1 MQEKN
6 RHLNSLCNVMQANK
20 YVLNLNFNNNIHSIS
35 EQLQSFVQEATQSST
50 SGNLEASLAFDGNEN
65 TFSHTRMTA
74 PHWIKAVFKQRV
86 FVEYVT
92 IVNRANLVGT
102 SYENRIHYIDFF
114 TVLHTNGQ
122 SVQTLFGNTGQLE
135 DRKTLIC
142 QRYADELFAN
152 QPVEQAADVMN
163 IAEIWIYGHPK

>member
-74 PHWIKAVFKQRV
+74 PHWIKAVFKRRV
-86 FVEYVT
+86 FIEYNT
-92 IVNRANLVGT
+92 IVNRKDLVGT
-102 SYENRIHYIDFF
+102 PSGNRNDYIDLF
-114 TVLHTNGQ
+114 TVLRTNGE
-122 SVQTLFGNTGQLE
+122 SVQTLFGNTGEIE

-142 QRYADELFAN
+142 QQYADELYAN
-152 QPVEQAADVMN
+152 QPVAQGGGVMN